1 MTRRISR
8 FCRFFPALP
17 SALLFITPFLIPT
30 CFAATSLE
38 TIQTRISQYL
48 KRPGIRSTHWGMEVI
63 DTADNQVLVSLNPD
77 KPFTPA
83 SVLKVLTTSAAL
95 EKLGPDFRF
104 RTGVYTNGRLLPD
117 GTLAGDL
124 YLVGRG
130 DPNLTETSE
139 DPAEKP
145 AIRDLAGK
153 LIALGI
159 KRVEGNV
166 IGDDS
171 YFDTTGNGKGWT
183 AHDLKSVY
191 GAPICALSLN
201 NNVVWISVWPA
212 TRAKQL
218 VSVGMEPRNSYYRIR
233 NLGVTGSRRA
243 RRTAAVRLIRGTRTI
258 VVSGVLPARQSINR
272 YVVMENPAEVAASV
286 LKEELRQNGVV
297 VEGQAGALHSG
308 DMSPAARRALVLLAE
323 RESQPLIRELEIINK
338 QSQNLHAEMLLRTL
352 GAEFGGEGTEEA
364 GLQIVRR
371 FLVDAGIESQQVSL
385 GDGCGLSRENLVTPR
400 FQTSLLKYISTRPYF
415 GLFLGT
421 LAVSGMDGTLRGRMT
436 AESMRGVI
444 FAKTGTLNG
453 VSTLSGYMTTKS
465 GKQLIFSIF
474 ANDARTS
481 ITRVRRTI
489 DEICSLF
496 VNLY

>member
-1 MTRRISR
+1 MTRPISR
-8 FCRFFPALP
+8 FCRYFPAL
-17 SALLFITPFLIPT
+17 SSLLFVIAPLLIPP

-77 KPFTPA
+77 RPFTPA
-83 SVLKVLTTSAAL
+83 SVLKVLTTSTAL

-104 RTGVYTNGRLLPD
+104 RTGVYTNGRILAD

-130 DPNLTETSE
+130 DPNLTDLPE

-145 AIRDLAGK
+145 AIRDLAEK
-153 LIALGI
+153 LGALGI
-159 KRVEGNV
+159 RRVEGNI

-171 YFDTTGNGKGWT
+171 YFDPTSSGQGWT
-183 AHDLKSVY
+183 AQDLKSVY
-191 GAPICALSLN
+191 GAPICALSIN

-212 TRAKQL
+212 KSKQL
-218 VSVGMEPRNSYYRIR
+218 VRVGMEPRNSYYRVR
-233 NLGVTGSRRA
+233 NLGVTGTRKA
-243 RRTAAVRLIRGTRTI
+243 RRTVNVRLIRGTRTI
-258 VVSGVLPARQSINR
+258 VVSGVLPEGQNVNR

-286 LKEELRQNGVV
+286 LKEELQHNGVV
-297 VEGQAGALHSG
+297 VDGQVGVLHSG
-308 DMSPAARRALVLLAE
+308 DMPPAAHRSLVPLAE
-323 RESQPLIRELEIINK
+323 RESPPLIRELEIINK

-364 GLQIVRR
+364 GLRVVRR
-371 FLVDAGIESQQVSL
+371 FLVDAGIENQQVSL

-421 LAVSGMDGTLRGRMT
+421 LAVSGTDGTLKNRMT
-436 AESMRGVI
+436 AQPMRGVI

>member
-8 FCRFFPALP
+8 SRRFFPALS
-17 SALLFITPFLIPT
+17 SALLFITPLLIQT

-63 DTADNQVLVSLNPD
+63 DTSDNQVLVSLNPD
-77 KPFTPA
+77 RPFTPA

-95 EKLGPDFRF
+95 EKLGPEFRH

-130 DPNLTETSE
+130 DPNLTETPE

-145 AIRDLAGK
+145 AIRDLAEK

-171 YFDTTGNGKGWT
+171 YFDPAGSGKGWT
-183 AHDLKSVY
+183 TQDLSSVY
-191 GAPICALSLN
+191 GAPICALSIN

-212 TRAKQL
+212 RAKQL
-218 VSVGMEPRNSYYRIR
+218 VSVSMEPRNSYYRIR

-258 VVSGVLPARQSINR
+258 VVSGVLPAGQSFNR
-272 YVVMENPAEVAASV
+272 YVVMENPAEVAASI
-286 LKEELRQNGVV
+286 LRDELRQNGVV
-297 VEGQAGALHSG
+297 VEGQVGTLHSG
-308 DMSPAARRALVLLAE
+308 DMSPAAHRALVLLAE
-323 RESQPLIRELEIINK
+323 RKSPPLIRELEIINK

-352 GAEFGGEGTEEA
+352 GVEFGGEGTEEA
-364 GLQIVRR
+364 GLQVVRR
-371 FLVDAGIESQQVSL
+371 FLVDAGIENQQVSL

-421 LAVSGMDGTLRGRMT
+421 LAVSGMDGTLRNRMT
-436 AESMRGVI
+436 AQPVRGVI

>member
-1 MTRRISR
+1 MTRPTSR
-8 FCRFFPALP
+8 FRGYIPAL
-17 SALLFITPFLIPT
+17 SAILLIIPLLIPPS
-30 CFAATSLE
+30 FAATSLE

-48 KRPGIRSTHWGMEVI
+48 KRPGIRSTHWGMEII

-104 RTGVYTNGRLLPD
+104 RTGVYTNGRLLED

-130 DPNLTETSE
+130 DPNLTETPE

-145 AIRDLAGK
+145 AIRDLADK

-159 KRVEGNV
+159 RRVEGSV

-171 YFDTTGNGKGWT
+171 YFDSASSGKGW
-183 AHDLKSVY
+183 AAQDLKSVY
-191 GAPICALSLN
+191 GAPICALSIN

-212 TRAKQL
+212 KAKQL
-218 VSVGMEPRNSYYRIR
+218 VRVGMEPRNSYYRIR
-233 NLGVTGSRRA
+233 NLAVTGTRKA
-243 RRTAAVRLIRGTRTI
+243 RRTATVRLIRGTRTI
-258 VVSGVLPARQSINR
+258 VVSGVLPEGQSFNR
-272 YVVMENPAEVAASV
+272 YVVMQDPAEVAASV
-286 LKEELRQNGVV
+286 LKGELQHDGVV

-308 DMSPAARRALVLLAE
+308 DMSPAAHRALVLLAE
-323 RESQPLIRELEIINK
+323 RESAPLIGELEIINK

-364 GLQIVRR
+364 GLQVVRS
-371 FLVDAGIESQQVSL
+371 FLVDAGIESRQVSL

-421 LAVSGMDGTLRGRMT
+421 LAVSGVDGTLRGRMT

-453 VSTLSGYMTTKS
+453 VATLSGYMTTKS
-465 GKQLIFSIF
+465 GRQLIFSIF

-481 ITRVRRTI
+481 VTRVRRTI

>member
-1 MTRRISR
+1 
-8 FCRFFPALP
+8 
-17 SALLFITPFLIPT
+17 
-30 CFAATSLE
+30 
-38 TIQTRISQYL
+38 
-48 KRPGIRSTHWGMEVI
+48 MEVI
-63 DTADNQVLVSLNPD
+63 DTTADDRVLISLNPD
-77 KPFTPA
+77 RPFTPA

-130 DPNLTETSE
+130 DPNLTETPE
-139 DPAEKP
+139 DPSEKP

-153 LIALGI
+153 LSALGI

-171 YFDTTGNGKGWT
+171 YFDPVTNGKGWT
-183 AHDLKSVY
+183 ALDLKTVY
-191 GAPICALSLN
+191 GSPICALSIN

-212 TRAKQL
+212 STKQL
-218 VSVGMEPRNSYYRIR
+218 VKVGMEPRTSYYRIR
-233 NLGVTGSRRA
+233 NLAVTGTRKA
-243 RRTAAVRLIRGTRTI
+243 RRTISVRLIRGTRTI
-258 VVSGVLPARQSINR
+258 VVSGTLPAGQSLNR
-272 YVVMENPAEVAASV
+272 YVLMEKPAEVAATL
-286 LKEELRQNGVV
+286 LKDELQRNGIVV
-297 VEGQAGALHSG
+297 DAQVGVLHSG
-308 DMSPAARRALVLLAE
+308 DMAPAAHRSLTLLAE
-323 RESQPLIRELEIINK
+323 RESMPLVRELEIINK

-352 GAEFGGEGTEEA
+352 GAEFDGEGSEEA
-364 GLQIVRR
+364 GLQVVRN
-371 FLVDAGIESQQVSL
+371 FLVEAGIENQQVSL
-385 GDGCGLSRENLVTPR
+385 GDGCGLSRENLITPR
-400 FQTSLLKYISTRPYF
+400 FQTALLKYISTRPYF

-421 LAVSGMDGTLRGRMT
+421 LAVSGTDGTLKNRMT
-436 AESMRGVI
+436 AQPVRGVI

-453 VSTLSGYMTTKS
+453 VSTLSGYMTTRS

-474 ANDARTS
+474 ANDARAS
-481 ITRVRRTI
+481 MTRVRRTI

>member
-1 MTRRISR
+1 MTRPVRRQRRCFSVLTAA
-8 FCRFFPALP
+8 FLLLP
-17 SALLFITPFLIPT
+17 LLIPP
-30 CFAATSLE
+30 CFGASSLE

-63 DTADNQVLVSLNPD
+63 DTAGDKVLVSLNPD

-130 DPNLTETSE
+130 DPNLTETPE
-139 DPAEKP
+139 DPSEKP
-145 AIRDLAGK
+145 ALRDLAEK
-153 LIALGI
+153 LAASGI
-159 KRVEGNV
+159 RRVEGNL

-171 YFDTTGNGKGWT
+171 YFDPAGNAKGWT
-183 AHDLKSVY
+183 AQDLKTVY
-191 GAPICALSLN
+191 GSPICALSIN
-201 NNVVWISVWPA
+201 NNVVWISVWPGK
-212 TRAKQL
+212 AKQL
-218 VSVGMEPRNSYYRIR
+218 VRVGMEPRTSYYRIR
-233 NLGVTGSRRA
+233 NLGVTGTRRA
-243 RRTAAVRLIRGTRTI
+243 QRTASVRLIRGTRTI
-258 VVSGVLPARQSINR
+258 VVSGVLPEGQVLNR
-272 YVVMENPAEVAASV
+272 YVLMEQPAEVAASI
-286 LKEELRQNGVV
+286 LKEELKRNGIAVD
-297 VEGQAGALHSG
+297 GQVGVIHSG
-308 DMSPAARRALVLLAE
+308 DMPPAAHRSLALLAE
-323 RESQPLIRELEIINK
+323 RESQPLVRELEVINK

-352 GAEFGGEGTEEA
+352 GAEFSGEGTDEA
-364 GLQIVRR
+364 GLQVVRR
-371 FLVDAGIESQQVSL
+371 FLVEAGIENQQVSL

-421 LAVSGMDGTLRGRMT
+421 LAVSGTDGTLKNRMT
-436 AESMRGVI
+436 AEPLRGVI

-465 GKQLIFSIF
+465 GRQLIFSIF
-474 ANDARTS
+474 ANDARAS
-481 ITRVRRTI
+481 MTRVRRTI

>member
-1 MTRRISR
+1 MTRSARPYRR
-8 FCRFFPALP
+8 FLPALF
-17 SALLFITPFLIPT
+17 SVLLTIPLLIPP
-30 CFAATSLE
+30 CSAASSLE
-38 TIQTRISQYL
+38 TIQARISQYL
-48 KRPGIRSTHWGMEVI
+48 RQPGIRSTHWGMEVI
-63 DTADNQVLVSLNPD
+63 DTAGDQVLVSLNSD

-104 RTGVYTNGRLLPD
+104 RTGVYTNGRLLPN

-130 DPNLTETSE
+130 DPNLTETPE
-139 DPAEKP
+139 DPSEKP
-145 AIRDLAGK
+145 AIRELAEK
-153 LIALGI
+153 LGALGI
-159 KRVEGNV
+159 RQIEGNV

-171 YFDTTGNGKGWT
+171 YFDPADSGKGWT
-183 AHDLKSVY
+183 AQDLKTIY
-191 GAPICALSLN
+191 GSPICALSIN

-212 TRAKQL
+212 KAKQL

-233 NLGVTGSRRA
+233 NLAVTGTRKA
-243 RRTAAVRLIRGTRTI
+243 RRTVSVRLIRGTHTI
-258 VVSGVLPARQSINR
+258 VVSGVLPAGQSLNR
-272 YVVMENPAEVAASV
+272 YVLMEKPAEVAAAV
-286 LKEELRQNGVV
+286 LRDELQRNGIVV
-297 VEGQAGALHSG
+297 DGQVGVLHDG
-308 DMSPAARRALVLLAE
+308 DMAPAAHRSLALLAE
-323 RESQPLIRELEIINK
+323 RQSPPLIRELEIINK

-364 GLQIVRR
+364 GLQVVRS
-371 FLVDAGIESQQVSL
+371 FLVEAGIENQQVSL

-421 LAVSGMDGTLRGRMT
+421 LAVSGTDGTLKNRMT
-436 AESMRGVI
+436 TEPMRGVI

-453 VSTLSGYMTTKS
+453 VAALSGYMTTRS
-465 GKQLIFSIF
+465 GRQLIFSIF

-481 ITRVRRTI
+481 RTRVRRTI

>member
-1 MTRRISR
+1 MARPTHR
-8 FCRFFPALP
+8 FRTCFPALP
-17 SALLFITPFLIPT
+17 SVLLIIPLLIPP

-77 KPFTPA
+77 RPFTPA

-117 GTLAGDL
+117 GTVAGDL

-130 DPNLTETSE
+130 DPNLTETPA
-139 DPAEKP
+139 DPSEKP
-145 AIRDLAGK
+145 AIRDLAEK
-153 LIALGI
+153 LGALGI
-159 KRVEGNV
+159 RRVEGNV

-171 YFDTTGNGKGWT
+171 YFDPAINGKGWT
-183 AHDLKSVY
+183 AQDLKTVY
-191 GAPICALSLN
+191 GSPICALNIN
-201 NNVVWISVWPA
+201 NNVVWVSVWPA
-212 TRAKQL
+212 KAKQL
-218 VSVGMEPRNSYYRIR
+218 VGVGMEPRTSYYRIR

-243 RRTAAVRLIRGTRTI
+243 RRTISVRLIRGTHTI
-258 VVSGVLPARQSINR
+258 VVSGVLPGGQSLNR
-272 YVVMENPAEVAASV
+272 YVLMEKPAEVAASI
-286 LKEELRQNGVV
+286 LKDELQHSGIV
-297 VEGQAGALHSG
+297 VEGQVGALHSG
-308 DMSPAARRALVLLAE
+308 DMSPGAHRSLTLLAE
-323 RESQPLIRELEIINK
+323 RESPPLVRELEIINK

-352 GAEFGGEGTEEA
+352 GAELGSEGTEEA
-364 GLQIVRR
+364 GLRVVRS
-371 FLVDAGIESQQVSL
+371 FLVEAGIESQQVSL

-421 LAVSGMDGTLRGRMT
+421 LAVSGTDGTLKNRMT
-436 AESMRGVI
+436 AEPTRGVI

-453 VSTLSGYMTTKS
+453 VSTLSGYMTTRS
-465 GKQLIFSIF
+465 GRQLIFSIF
-474 ANDARTS
+474 ANDARAS
-481 ITRVRRTI
+481 MTRVRRTI

>member
-1 MTRRISR
+1 MTRPTSR
-8 FCRFFPALP
+8 FRAYIPAL
-17 SALLFITPFLIPT
+17 SSILLIIPLLIPPS
-30 CFAATSLE
+30 FAATSLE

-130 DPNLTETSE
+130 DPNLTETPE

-145 AIRDLAGK
+145 AIRDLADK

-159 KRVEGNV
+159 RRVEGNV

-171 YFDTTGNGKGWT
+171 YFDPASSGKGWT
-183 AHDLKSVY
+183 AQDLKSVY
-191 GAPICALSLN
+191 GAPICALSIN

-212 TRAKQL
+212 KAKQL
-218 VSVGMEPRNSYYRIR
+218 VRVGMEPRNCYYRIR
-233 NLGVTGSRRA
+233 NLAVTGTRKA
-243 RRTAAVRLIRGTRTI
+243 RRTANVRLIRGTRTI
-258 VVSGVLPARQSINR
+258 VVSGVLPEGQSFKR
-272 YVVMENPAEVAASV
+272 YVVMQDPAEVAASV
-286 LKEELRQNGVV
+286 LKEALQYDGVV
-297 VEGQAGALHSG
+297 VEGQAAVLHSG
-308 DMSPAARRALVLLAE
+308 DMSPADHRALVLLAE
-323 RESQPLIRELEIINK
+323 RESPPLIRELEIINK

-364 GLQIVRR
+364 GLRVVRS
-371 FLVDAGIESQQVSL
+371 FLVDAGIENQQVSL

-421 LAVSGMDGTLRGRMT
+421 LAVSGMDGTLRNRMT
-436 AESMRGVI
+436 AGSTRGVI

-481 ITRVRRTI
+481 VTRVRRTI